1 MYAFKYTFLKD
12 IPELEIIRGKVV
24 QVVQLSKCAS
34 HSHVLSKL
42 GVGNNEGLL
51 EEFFS
56 EPFEINEERALGD
69 FLIQRLS

>member
-1 MYAFKYTFLKD
+1 MYSFKYTFIEDLH
-12 IPELEIIRGKVV
+12 ELGVTKGKEV
-24 QVVQLSKCAS
+24 QLVQLSKCAS
-34 HSHVLSKL
+34 HSHVLSQL
-42 GVGNNEGLL
+42 GVRNNEGLL